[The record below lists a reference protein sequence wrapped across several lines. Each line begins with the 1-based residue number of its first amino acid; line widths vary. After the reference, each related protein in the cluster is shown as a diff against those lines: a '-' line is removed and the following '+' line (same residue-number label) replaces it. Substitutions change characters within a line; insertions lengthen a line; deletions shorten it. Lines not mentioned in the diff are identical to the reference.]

1 MEIYLVRHTV
11 PEVAKGICYGQSDIP
26 LAETFHADIQKTL
39 PLLPD
44 KVDAAYSSPLIRC
57 LKLAECIKSN
67 QKVIYDK
74 RLMEMNFGSWEMK
87 KWDEIDSKKLNIWM
101 KDFVNVRAT
110 GGENFTDL
118 NIRSNEFVDELLKKD
133 YGSVVV
139 VTHAGV
145 IRSILCQ
152 VLEIP
157 LLNAFKTI
165 IDYGSVTKIQV
176 DNNTFY
182 KSVLLAQAGRMVV

>member
-39 PLLPD
+39 SLLPD

-57 LKLAECIKSN
+57 LKLDECIKSN

-74 RLMEMNFGSWEMK
+74 RLMEMNFGDWEMK
-87 KWDEIDSKKLNIWM
+87 KWEEIDSEKLNIWM
-101 KDFVNVRAT
+101 KDFVNVYAT
-110 GGENFTDL
+110 EGENFTDL
-118 NIRSNEFVDELLKKD
+118 SIRANEFVGELLKKNYD
-133 YGSVVV
+133 SAVV

-145 IRSILCQ
+145 IRSVLCQ
-152 VLEIP
+152 ILEIP
-157 LLNAFKTI
+157 LRNAFKI
-165 IDYGSVTKIQV
+165 ILDYGSVTQINV

-182 KSVLLAQAGRMVV
+182 KSVLLARAGRVVV